1 MIDQTLARSSPP
13 QGKRRESWRD
23 RAKRLGVSVKTL
35 DRWAQA
41 GILPPPEY
49 GYCDWYPLG
58 TTVCS
63 TVHNDSKPHS
73 SATCAMPSAF
83 SGSANGPALA
93 NMSPNFT
100 GGSLS

>member
-49 GYCDWYPLG
+49 I
-58 TTVCS
+58 
-63 TVHNDSKPHS
+63 
-73 SATCAMPSAF
+73 
-83 SGSANGPALA
+83 NGRKYGDPDDEPRQDGEPQEAA
-93 NMSPNFT
+93 E
-100 GGSLS
+100 